1 MRYFLVFFILFGVC
15 VTGGLAAAE
24 TAQDALPS
32 SYYEDSAAQKAF
44 AKQTGKFA
52 RRTAE
57 TETELKSL
65 NPDWEIDS
73 PWFSGDKNLLVYAA
87 AMSGRII
94 YFVTGDF
101 RDLKVM
107 SYDGS
112 EVKTVIVYPLLPM
125 ENGPWGTK
133 GLLEIRGDRIMIALK
148 DKLFYG
154 SLAARTLV
162 PVDYLPPHF
171 RGAFI
176 HRDRIFMFSGAQL
189 VSCDFDGGDWQ
200 VHFSST
206 QEDKKLKVNSGK
218 LKFGI
223 TAIAPGPDDDTL
235 WLQSGST
242 LYQYSIAANALTET
256 VKLPEYLDNV
266 HAFRC
271 EDQKLYFGN
280 NRGDCVIYDT
290 VQKDFTFIGL
300 KEPPRLFSSQVALP
314 DRYFALKSSHNIS
327 GPDSFCLIG
336 DWFLATGNEQNA
348 YLTNRVASYQYP
360 STVFRMSDYPH
371 GPLLRFPGVV
381 KWFPAPGGDGFIAVE
396 FNRITK
402 IIYKPQPR

>member
-1 MRYFLVFFILFGVC
+1 MRYFWVFFILSGVF
-15 VTGGLAAAE
+15 VSGGLAAAE
-24 TAQDALPS
+24 TGQDAPPS

-44 AKQTGKFA
+44 AKQTYKFA
-52 RRTAE
+52 KRTAE
-57 TETELKSL
+57 TEAELKSL

-73 PWFSGDKNLLVYAA
+73 PWFSGDQNLLVYAA
-87 AMSGRII
+87 AMSGQTI
-94 YFVTGDF
+94 YFVTADF

-107 SYDGS
+107 SYDGH

-125 ENGPWGTK
+125 ENGPWGKK
-133 GLLEIRGDRIMIALK
+133 GLLEIRGDRIMIALR

-171 RGAFI
+171 CGAFI

-200 VHFSST
+200 VHFSAT
-206 QEDKKLKVNSGK
+206 QEGKKIKGLSDKQYIGA
-218 LKFGI
+218 
-223 TAIAPGPDDDTL
+223 TAIGPGPDDDTL
-235 WLQSGST
+235 WLQSGSN
-242 LYQYSIAANALTET
+242 LYQYSISANALT
-256 VKLPEYLDNV
+256 KILRFPEYLDNV

-280 NRGDCVIYDT
+280 NRGDCVRYDT

-300 KEPPRLFSSQVALP
+300 KEPPRLFNTQAALP
-314 DRYFALKSSHNIS
+314 VRYFALKRDHNIS
-327 GPDSFCLIG
+327 GPSSFCLIG
-336 DWFLATGNEQNA
+336 DWFLATGNDQRG
-348 YLTNRVASYQYP
+348 YLNDTVDAYQYP

-381 KWFPAPGGDGFIAVE
+381 KWFPSPGGDGFVAVE
-396 FNRITK
+396 FNRLTK
-402 IIYKPQPR
+402 IIYKPQFR